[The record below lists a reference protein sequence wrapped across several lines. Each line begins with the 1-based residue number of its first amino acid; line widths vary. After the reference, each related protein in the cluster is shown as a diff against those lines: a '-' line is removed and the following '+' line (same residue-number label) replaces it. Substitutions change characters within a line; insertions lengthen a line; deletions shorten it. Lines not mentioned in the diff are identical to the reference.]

1 MEQQWLN
8 SQKLRVSGSKWLVV
22 MLRSRRSALL
32 HELTEECGLLVAPG
46 EHGHNGLGQLR
57 RVRWFSHSAFN
68 HDEVSS
74 IIQIN

>member
-1 MEQQWLN
+1 MAGGEAQAA
-8 SQKLRVSGSKWLVV
+8 
-22 MLRSRRSALL
+22 RSDLL
-32 HELTEECGLLVAPG
+32 HELTEKCGLLVAPG
-46 EHGHNGLGQLR
+46 EHGRNGLGQLK